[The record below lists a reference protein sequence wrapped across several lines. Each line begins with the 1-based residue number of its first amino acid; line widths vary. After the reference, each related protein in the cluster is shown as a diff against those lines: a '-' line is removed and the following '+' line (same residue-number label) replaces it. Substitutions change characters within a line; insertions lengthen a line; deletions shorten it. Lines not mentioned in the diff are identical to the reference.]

1 MGLAFGWLV
10 IATGSIW
17 LAVGIHVL
25 IDARFALIPARQ
37 IARLEAEP
45 VRAGGSMSSNQGN
58 QRAKVAVAVGLGIFA
73 LIVIAVFVH
82 ASQSGR

>member
-1 MGLAFGWLV
+1 VLWIQAGVFGISHLYQRVLGVVGTTLMGLAFGWLV

-17 LAVGIHVL
+17 IAVGIHVL
-25 IDARFALIPARQ
+25 IDARFALIPTKH

-45 VRAGGSMSSNQGN
+45 M
-58 QRAKVAVAVGLGIFA
+58 
-73 LIVIAVFVH
+73 H